1 MGRGVGENR
10 RTRCGRV
17 TEEGRLGGGRGWR
30 AASREKGNASRGH
43 PGSGARAGGL
53 SPRGQLVGRGR
64 ANEDW
69 GVRAWSGPVR
79 TGATRGSGAGAIWI
93 GNDCD
98 PRGARVWPG
107 THGRGPVGA
116 IQPGADVARSRG
128 RRATC
133 PGLTA
138 VRVPPK
144 DASGWG
150 VR

>member
-1 MGRGVGENR
+1 MVVEDGGQRAVKRATPLGG
-10 RTRCGRV
+10 TRVAGRV
-17 TEEGRLGGGRGWR
+17 QEGSARG
-30 AASREKGNASRGH
+30 ATG
-43 PGSGARAGGL
+43 
-53 SPRGQLVGRGR
+53 VGRGR

-69 GVRAWSGPVR
+69 GVRAQSGPVR

-93 GNDCD
+93 GNGCD

-107 THGRGPVGA
+107 RHGRGPVGA

-128 RRATC
+128 RRAAC

-138 VRVPPK
+138 VPVRSE